1 MTNLRALLDRA
12 HCVPATWSERHGYN
26 RSSKCTCEIEIIS
39 TPYAGSR
46 TIRFLLQAT
55 CSISKAISA
64 ARNCWSKSKG
74 SSLRTEAF
82 FLPAPPYGNRLNT
95 NMSLMQ
101 RTSVT
106 PVEISDSFNGRTCD
120 FSPVK
125 HLHFTID
132 CDWVPGSEKGLEAL
146 LDCCDRYGMT
156 ATVFFTGRFA
166 EAYPNLVRDCHERG
180 HQLGTH
186 GWAHGG
192 LEEDEDFRTAGYEQ
206 QRTWIRQATQ
216 AVEQAAGVRPVI
228 FRAPNLWIGE
238 TTLRILEEEGYLYD
252 SSVPARR
259 FDLGFGRVH
268 YLKYFWAPTQ
278 PYRPSEADLGK
289 PGTSVITEIPPSAFL
304 FPVNMA
310 TLRVLGVQTLG
321 KMIAW
326 IERASRHLV
335 FYCHPSEFI
344 HAKDQSFPKNM
355 SKWNTRGMG
364 PKNLRVLEALLDV
377 LSARHFVP
385 SP

>member
-1 MTNLRALLDRA
+1 MN
-12 HCVPATWSERHGYN
+12 
-26 RSSKCTCEIEIIS
+26 
-39 TPYAGSR
+39 
-46 TIRFLLQAT
+46 
-55 CSISKAISA
+55 
-64 ARNCWSKSKG
+64 
-74 SSLRTEAF
+74 
-82 FLPAPPYGNRLNT
+82 
-95 NMSLMQ
+95 LMQ
-101 RTSVT
+101 RT
-106 PVEISDSFNGRTCD
+106 PVPTVGLSDSLITRACD
-120 FSPVK
+120 FSSPK
-125 HLHFTID
+125 QLHFTID
-132 CDWVPGSEKGLEAL
+132 CDWVPGSEKGLQAL
-146 LDCCDRYGMT
+146 LDCCDRHAMT

-206 QRTWIRQATQ
+206 QRSWIRRATQ

-289 PGTSVITEIPPSAFL
+289 PGASAITEIPPSAFL

-310 TLRVLGVQTLG
+310 TLRVLGLQTLG
-321 KMIAW
+321 AMIAW
-326 IERASRHLV
+326 IGRASRCLV

-344 HAKDQSFPKNM
+344 HAKDQSFPKSM

-364 PKNLRVLEALLDV
+364 PKNLCLLEALLDF

-385 SP
+385 APLIGSGATHLDVSRPVVIRARAFS